1 MSTLINLRWGLGFLF
16 GLMLWAGQPAEVR
29 ADEMRLKAQL
39 IWGTNQDKPNQPHLK
54 DISPQMREKLKMLK
68 WRNFFEVNDPDY
80 PAKAFKLAQSET
92 QKLKLSA
99 RCEIEVTYLG
109 DSKIRVE
116 LFGEG
121 RSLHKISQPLSS
133 GNLLVLAGEDKNDTA
148 WFVVLTALKP

>member
-1 MSTLINLRWGLGFLF
+1 MNLRLGLGFLL
-16 GLMLWAGQPAEVR
+16 GLIVWAGLPTEVR
-29 ADEMRLKAQL
+29 GDEVQLKAQL

-54 DISPQMREKLKMLK
+54 DVSPQMRDKLKMLK
-68 WRNFFEVNDPDY
+68 WRNFFDVLDPDY
-80 PAKAFKLAQSET
+80 PAKTFKLSQSET
-92 QKLKLSA
+92 KKLKLSA

-121 RSLHKISQPLSS
+121 RSLLKQTQPLSP